1 MERKHDLTSVAIPA
15 KLKPD
20 AVPDSVTEHGYPLA
34 QHYNLTVRR
43 DVEFLEKMKMTEY
56 EIIDTRIIFPVFFR
70 KRCYVV
76 HHPCSIFFRRAFD
89 LAAVTA
95 PAICERN
102 CPAWMYCRKSLLTR
116 FITEQSPEKS
126 ERWFKSADSISVGH

>member
-56 EIIDTRIIFPVFFR
+56 EIIDGSSYMR
-70 KRCYVV
+70 KEL
-76 HHPCSIFFRRAFD
+76 S
-89 LAAVTA
+89 
-95 PAICERN
+95 
-102 CPAWMYCRKSLLTR
+102 
-116 FITEQSPEKS
+116 
-126 ERWFKSADSISVGH
+126 SVDVLPKKPSDTLYYGTIP